1 MSRKRNKVVIKM
13 YKDLSELPLSLTVKE
28 FADVLNINRNTAYAV
43 IRSKEISSIRIGK
56 QIRISKSALIE
67 YLNKTD

>member
-1 MSRKRNKVVIKM
+1 M
-13 YKDLSELPLSLTVKE
+13 YKDVCELPLSLTVKE
-28 FADVLNINRNTAYAV
+28 FADVLNINRNTAYAI

>member
-1 MSRKRNKVVIKM
+1 M

-28 FADVLNINRNTAYAV
+28 FADVLNINRNTAYAI